1 MKVAAG
7 VRTAQHLGSP
17 HYPRQTPSTVGCRCP
32 SFVALHDEGSMAEEL
47 VMKLLPLPAV
57 RLKVDVV
64 EDFESALFS

>member
-1 MKVAAG
+1 
-7 VRTAQHLGSP
+7 
-17 HYPRQTPSTVGCRCP
+17 
-32 SFVALHDEGSMAEEL
+32 MAEEL